1 MVLEGIDPE
10 GPASYFPEDVYK
22 ESIRSVLTIGLPV
35 KIPDDYIGKVHGFEY
50 APEKIPDNDL

>member
-10 GPASYFPEDVYK
+10 GPTSYCPDDVYK

-35 KIPDDYIGKVHGFEY
+35 RIPDDEIGKFHGFKD
-50 APEKIPDNDL
+50 APNKTPDNYL